1 VIILEKNALEDE
13 EGDLPISMV
22 DTTDSTTTTR
32 AHQTLSSILVVVE
45 NLSIE
50 VVRLWTIDDVQQ
62 SDTTES
68 DSILKLV
75 DVNVNIV

>member
-1 VIILEKNALEDE
+1 
-13 EGDLPISMV
+13 MV
-22 DTTDSTTTTR
+22 DTTDSTTTR